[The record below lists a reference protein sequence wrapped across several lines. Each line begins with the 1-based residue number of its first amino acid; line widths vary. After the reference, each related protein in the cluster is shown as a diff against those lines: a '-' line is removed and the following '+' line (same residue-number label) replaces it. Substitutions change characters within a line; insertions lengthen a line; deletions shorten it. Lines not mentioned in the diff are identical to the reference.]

1 MSCRR
6 ALSTGFIAL
15 TCGLAAVAQAS
26 VSPLRSEGRRQQ
38 QGVVTEG
45 ATDPL
50 DELQRTVLAIEA
62 LVRRRVPDW
71 SPEAD
76 ALKWQVDSILAG
88 VLDYEQIGRSAL
100 GTDWD
105 QLTIPQHG
113 AFLRAFSA
121 LTNHAFV
128 SALTR
133 PDVRLRFVSETMIG
147 TKASVMVTGGVS
159 RSTEEA
165 EQQIEYRLAR
175 KQGHWLIYDV
185 LVDGAGLVDG
195 YHAQFARLIRR
206 DGPAELID
214 RMQRKLEVAGR
225 Y

>member
-1 MSCRR
+1 VSCSRVISVG
-6 ALSTGFIAL
+6 LVTL
-15 TCGLAAVAQAS
+15 TCVWATVAQAS
-26 VSPLRSEGRRQQ
+26 VSPPRSEGRLRQQ
-38 QGVVTEG
+38 GIVAEV

-50 DELQRTVLAIEA
+50 NELQRTILTIEA

-76 ALKWQVDSILAG
+76 AVKWQVDSILAG

-105 QLTIPQHG
+105 QLTNPQHR
-113 AFLRAFSA
+113 AFLQAFSA
-121 LTNHAFV
+121 LTNRAFV

-133 PDVRLRFVSETMIG
+133 SDIHLRFVSETMMG
-147 TKASVMVTGGVS
+147 EKASVMVTAGVS
-159 RSTEEA
+159 RPTLGA

-175 KQGHWLIYDV
+175 KQGRWLIYDV
-185 LVDGAGLVDG
+185 LVDGVGLVDG
-195 YHAQFARLIRR
+195 YHAQFVRLIRR

-214 RMQRKLEVAGR
+214 RMQRKLEVSGR

>member
-1 MSCRR
+1 MSSNRVIS
-6 ALSTGFIAL
+6 AGLVTL
-15 TCGLAAVAQAS
+15 TCAWATVAQAS
-26 VSPLRSEGRRQQ
+26 LSPSRSGGRLPQH
-38 QGVVTEG
+38 GNVAEA

-62 LVRRRVPDW
+62 QVRRRVPDW

-76 ALKWQVDSILAG
+76 AVKWRVDSILAG
-88 VLDYEQIGRSAL
+88 LLDYEQIGRGAL
-100 GTDWD
+100 GMDWD
-105 QLTIPQHG
+105 QLTNPQHG
-113 AFLRAFSA
+113 AFLQAFSA

-133 PDVRLRFVSETMIG
+133 SDVHLRFVSETVIG
-147 TKASVMVTGGVS
+147 TKASVMVTADVAGLA
-159 RSTEEA
+159 EEA
-165 EQQIEYRLAR
+165 EEKIEYRFAR
-175 KQGHWLIYDV
+175 KQDRWLIYDV
-185 LVDGAGLVDG
+185 LVDGVGLVDG

-206 DGPAELID
+206 EGPAELID